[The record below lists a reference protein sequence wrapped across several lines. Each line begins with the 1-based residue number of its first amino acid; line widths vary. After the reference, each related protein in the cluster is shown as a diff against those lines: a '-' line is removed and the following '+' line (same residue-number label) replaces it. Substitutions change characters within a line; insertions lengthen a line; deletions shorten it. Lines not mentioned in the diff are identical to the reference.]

1 MEYLKKNWVNL
12 TDDLREATILLL
24 AGRHGLKTG
33 RIGPKDD
40 NLIEWHQRLV
50 IFKKLIPNSKYYY
63 VFSFRWKLWKG

>member
-1 MEYLKKNWVNL
+1 MEYLKKNWVKL

-33 RIGPKDD
+33 RIGLKDD

-50 IFKKLIPNSKYYY
+50 MFK
-63 VFSFRWKLWKG
+63 